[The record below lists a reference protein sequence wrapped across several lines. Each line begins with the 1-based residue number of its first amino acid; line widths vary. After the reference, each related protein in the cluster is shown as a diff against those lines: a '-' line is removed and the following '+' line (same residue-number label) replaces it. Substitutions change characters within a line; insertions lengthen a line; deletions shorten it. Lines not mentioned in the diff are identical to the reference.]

1 MAMLDDKL
9 VSLSAAA
16 EYDACSSF
24 CGGSQADR
32 FTPSITR
39 LLLPGG
45 GTLSVLKVLM
55 TDACRYDCYYCAN
68 RADRRC
74 HRHSFK
80 PDELV
85 AAFRR
90 LYSRQLVNGLFLSS
104 GVHGSASETM
114 GGMLTA
120 VEALREKHG
129 FRGYVHLKVLP
140 GAPYDMVERAVEL
153 ADRVSI
159 NMEAP
164 TQKALDRLSANKR
177 LAEDVITRMHW
188 IRQASEKARPGSLKS
203 GQTTQFVVGVAGETD
218 RQLLSASE
226 ALRRSV
232 GLRRAYFSAFRPIP
246 DTPLDGEPPAP
257 PMRQNRLYQA
267 DWLLRFYGF
276 DLGEITF
283 DEDGH
288 LPLTMDPKLAFALR
302 HPHLFPV
309 EVNDAGRA
317 ALLRI
322 PGIGP
327 KSADRILEARLGD
340 RLRSLEDL
348 REIGVATG
356 RAAPFLLIGGRR
368 QGRFSDVLRK
378 HRAAAEQL
386 HLDLAPAP
394 AATAAP
400 LTATD

>member
-1 MAMLDDKL
+1 MAMLEEKL

-16 EYDACSSF
+16 EYDACSSS
-24 CGGSQADR
+24 CGGSPTDR
-32 FTPSITR
+32 SAPSITR

-45 GTLSVLKVLM
+45 GALSVLKVLM
-55 TDACRYDCYYCAN
+55 TDACQYGCYYCAN

-74 HRHSFK
+74 RRHSFK

-85 AAFRR
+85 ATFRG
-90 LYSRQLVNGLFLSS
+90 LHSRRLVNGLFLSS

-114 GGMLTA
+114 GAMITA
-120 VEALREKHG
+120 VEALRDKHR

-153 ADRVSI
+153 ADRVSV

-164 TQKALDRLSANKR
+164 TQRALDRLSANKT

-188 IRQASEKARPGSLKS
+188 IRQASGRAQPGSLKS

-218 RQLLSASE
+218 HELLSASE

-232 GLRRAYFSAFRPIP
+232 GLRRAYFSAFRPIA
-246 DTPLDGEPPAP
+246 DTPLAGEPPAP
-257 PMRQNRLYQA
+257 LMRQNRLYQA

-276 DLGEITF
+276 SLGEITF
-283 DEDGH
+283 DEVGH

-302 HPHLFPV
+302 HLHLFPV
-309 EVNDAGRA
+309 EVNHVGRA
-317 ALLRI
+317 DLLRV

-327 KSADRILEARLGD
+327 KSADRILRARSGT
-340 RLRSLEDL
+340 RLRSVEAL

-356 RAAPFLLIGGRR
+356 RAAPFILIDGRC
-368 QGRFSDVLRK
+368 QGQLSGVLRK
-378 HRAAAEQL
+378 HQAAVEQL
-386 HLDLAPAP
+386 QLDLAPAP
-394 AATAAP
+394 AAAGAP
-400 LTATD
+400 LVAAG